1 MTPAT
6 GTLDEAYERLH
17 ATGPEFDGWLSN
29 HGPMAAEALVRHGH
43 GDLVTSWLD
52 EYMLQLEEFPRGTGP
67 IGADWQAALGDP
79 RRVADW
85 TALFSR
91 ELGEQ
96 PWRAVLNAW
105 WPRLLPGVVAAATHG
120 VIRVGHAVRVLLADG
135 EGGAA
140 GDRDGGDH
148 DVRVAELA
156 HGLAYWAARWQTM
169 PAGHA
174 GAAAASA
181 AGQAHTQAHAGTL
194 AATSGR
200 PHAQTPAESLAG
212 VPRIAD
218 QSGGVR
224 DRLEQLGSL
233 PGWPQ
238 ALGSLTVPAEPER
251 IQAMLAG
258 LADAATCRY
267 LYYGHGN
274 AIMLVHSATAP
285 TAILRTL
292 PALDVALWAP
302 SLAAAWAT
310 STSSSSPIPPSMSS
324 LAPAIPTP
332 SPQRSAPRRSL
343 RPEQRRRPGHRKAVR
358 GTAGAGTPG
367 LRLPR
372 CVTAPIRRRG
382 LPCQG
387 HTSSEDRH
395 GNHNDRSGNC
405 AGLENFLYCIGRGR
419 ARYRHGLDIWHYH
432 ECLDTRSAAKL
443 PPEPRAPPARL

>member
-181 AGQAHTQAHAGTL
+181 AGQANTQAHAGTL

-200 PHAQTPAESLAG
+200 PHARTPAESLAG

-233 PGWPQ
+233 PGWPP
-238 ALGSLTVPAEPER
+238 ALGSLTVPAEPEQ

-302 SLAAAWAT
+302 SLAAAWAA
-310 STSSSSPIPPSMSS
+310 SSA
-324 LAPAIPTP
+324 LTAVYAPAEP
-332 SPQRSAPRRSL
+332 APRAQL
-343 RPEQRRRPGHRKAVR
+343 PG
-358 GTAGAGTPG
+358 
-367 LRLPR
+367 
-372 CVTAPIRRRG
+372 
-382 LPCQG
+382 
-387 HTSSEDRH
+387 
-395 GNHNDRSGNC
+395 
-405 AGLENFLYCIGRGR
+405 
-419 ARYRHGLDIWHYH
+419 
-432 ECLDTRSAAKL
+432 
-443 PPEPRAPPARL
+443 PPAAGESPGETASATFARAAEHGDEHVIKFADTAVDVFARTGNPDAIAAALRATALIEA